1 MQRKLP
7 EAGMRATLILL
18 FFIVPVI
25 CGNALFS
32 QCRSITNVL
41 IVFDCSNSMSSKWG
55 SGTRMDAAKS
65 LLNQLVDSLHQD
77 PDVHIALRVYGSQ
90 SSVETHDCKDTKL
103 EVPFSRTNIDRIKNF
118 AAGAKP
124 TGYTPIAY
132 SLTQAAADFS
142 SACVKNVII
151 LITDGIEECEGD
163 PCTVS
168 KQLQARNIVFKPY
181 IIGIGLSDEK
191 MQFFDC
197 VGRYYSPK
205 NAAEI
210 KTVVSSVV
218 SQATGSTSLQVLLN
232 DGKGQPKYTD
242 VDMTFTN
249 SKTNKIEYNLFHT
262 MNEWSKPDTFAVDPL
277 PTYTLQ
283 INTTPPIIRQG
294 IGLTL
299 SQNNILKI
307 DAPQGVLQM
316 VCENKQEYKTLPV
329 LVRKA
334 SKQDIVYVQE
344 MHSSHQYLTG
354 NYDVEILTLPR
365 IKINNVQIKEG
376 APNRLAIPAPGKV
389 DLSYGKLVI
398 GSIYVYRNNALEWL
412 TDIDAAGVQRKEQ
425 FLLQPGRY
433 VVIYRATK
441 SNEIMDTHE
450 RWFTIVSGSTESIKL
465 D

>member
-1 MQRKLP
+1 MLLKLLRP
-7 EAGMRATLILL
+7 GLTTFLFLLIPA
-18 FFIVPVI
+18 FW
-25 CGNALFS
+25 GNSLFS

-41 IVFDCSNSMSSKWG
+41 IVFDCSNSMTAKWG

-65 LLNQLVDSLHQD
+65 LLYQLVDSLHQD

-90 SSVETHDCKDTKL
+90 STVEAHDCKDTKL
-103 EVPFSRTNIDRIKNF
+103 EVPFSRTNIDKIKGVI
-118 AAGAKP
+118 AEAKP

-132 SLTQAAADFS
+132 SLTQAAGDFS

-151 LITDGIEECEGD
+151 LITDGIEECAGD

-232 DGKGQPKYTD
+232 DGKGAPRYTD

-249 SKTNKIEYNLFHT
+249 TKTGRIEYNLFHT

-283 INTTPPIIRQG
+283 INTTPPITRQG
-294 IGLTL
+294 ISLTL
-299 SQNNILKI
+299 SKHNILKI

-316 VCENKQEYKTLPV
+316 VCENNQEYQNLPV
-329 LVRKA
+329 LIRRAGGKN
-334 SKQDIVYVQE
+334 IIHVQE
-344 MHSSHQYLTG
+344 MHSSHQYLAG
-354 NYDVEILTLPR
+354 DYDVEILTLPR
-365 IKINNVQIKEG
+365 IKINNVHIKEG
-376 APNRLAIPAPGKV
+376 APNRLAIPSPGKV
-389 DLSYGKLVI
+389 ELSYGKLVI

-412 TDIDAAGVQRKEQ
+412 ADIDAAGVQRKQQ
-425 FLLQPGRY
+425 FILQPGRY
-433 VVIYRATK
+433 AVIYRDAK
-441 SNEIMDTHE
+441 SNEITDTRE
-450 RWFTIVSGSTESIKL
+450 RWFTIVSRTTEPIKL

>member
-1 MQRKLP
+1 MLLKLLRP
-7 EAGMRATLILL
+7 GLTTFLFLLI
-18 FFIVPVI
+18 PVLW
-25 CGNALFS
+25 GNNLFS
-32 QCRSITNVL
+32 QCRAITNVL

-55 SGTRMDAAKS
+55 NGTRLDAAKS

-77 PDVHIALRVYGSQ
+77 PEVHIALRVYGSQ
-90 SSVETHDCKDTKL
+90 SGVDMHDCKDTKL
-103 EVPFSRTNIDRIKNF
+103 EVPFSRTNVDKIKTF
-118 AAGAKP
+118 IAGVKP

-163 PCTVS
+163 PCSVS
-168 KQLQARNIVFKPY
+168 KQLQARNIIFKPY

-218 SQATGSTSLQVLLN
+218 SQATGSTSLQVMLM

-249 SKTNKIEYNLFHT
+249 AKSGKIEYNLFHT

-283 INTTPPIIRQG
+283 INTTPPITRQG

-299 SQNNILKI
+299 SQHNILKI
-307 DAPQGVLQM
+307 DAPQGTLQM
-316 VCENKQEYKTLPV
+316 VCENKQEYLGLPV

-334 SKQDIVYVQE
+334 GRQDIIHVQE
-344 MHSSHQYLTG
+344 MHTSHEYLAG
-354 NYDVEILTLPR
+354 DYDVEILTLPR
-365 IKINNVQIKEG
+365 IKINNVKIKEG
-376 APNRLAIPAPGKV
+376 APNRLAIPAPGRV
-389 DLSYGKLVI
+389 ELSYGKLVI

-433 VVIYRATK
+433 AVVYRDAQ
-441 SNEIMDTHE
+441 SNNIMDTHE
-450 RWFTIVSGSTESIKL
+450 RWFTIVSGSTEPIKL